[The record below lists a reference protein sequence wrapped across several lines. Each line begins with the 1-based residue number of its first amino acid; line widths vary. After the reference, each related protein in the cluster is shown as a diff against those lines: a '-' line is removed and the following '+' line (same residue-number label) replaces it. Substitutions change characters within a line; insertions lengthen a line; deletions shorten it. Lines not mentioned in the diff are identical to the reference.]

1 MAEHP
6 ETRCPICEHPSSGE
20 ATCPVCGWQLFGEL
34 QLIPESEAQDHA
46 RRLAQAQ
53 RQWQDA
59 LARFQNGHF
68 GSDESALPALRT
80 YLEQLGFHPGPAFES
95 YARPLHPSPFGGS
108 AFLGIQVQGLPPGQ
122 EALITLNHQPVG
134 TTHEG
139 YLPLRGLRPGRFRLQ
154 AITPTHTAAQDIEIR
169 EGAVLRVELT
179 LQPGQGRLRVLPLV
193 SGLTVQI
200 GKQTVPAPCEVE
212 VEAGAHTVVLRREGW
227 TLPYPVTVR
236 SEEVVELEV
245 ARMDKSAPAWVG
257 KGHRGGV
264 RSVVFSPDGR
274 WVASG
279 GEDRTVQIGR
289 ASCRERVSNCV

>member
-1 MAEHP
+1 
-6 ETRCPICEHPSSGE
+6 
-20 ATCPVCGWQLFGEL
+20 LL
-34 QLIPESEAQDHA
+34 LPESQAQAHA
-46 RRLAQAQ
+46 QRLAQAQ
-53 RQWQDA
+53 RLWQEA

-68 GSDESALPALRT
+68 GSDESALHAFRT
-80 YLEQLGFHPGPAFES
+80 HLEQLGFRPGP
-95 YARPLHPSPFGGS
+95 PSPSGPAPTTLPFGGS
-108 AFLGIQVQGLPPGQ
+108 AFLGIQVHNLPPGQ

-169 EGAVLRVELT
+169 EGTVLRVELT

-200 GKQTVPAPCEVE
+200 GKQTLPAPCEVE
-212 VEAGAHTVVLRREGW
+212 LEAGMHTVVLQREGW

-245 ARMDKSAPAWVG
+245 ARMDKPAPPGWA
-257 KGHRGGV
+257 
-264 RSVVFSPDGR
+264 
-274 WVASG
+274 
-279 GEDRTVQIGR
+279 R
-289 ASCRERVSNCV
+289 AIRAG